1 MRAAMNIARNGA
13 RLVAAQPAVAANPM
27 ANNAVRGFAAAAG
40 EKVGQVTQ
48 IIGAVVDVQFDG
60 ELPNIMHALEVQ
72 DHDQRVVLEVA
83 QHLGENTVRTISM
96 ETTEGLTRGQKVLS
110 TGSPIKVS
118 SPNDPRGS

>member
-60 ELPNIMHALEVQ
+60 ELPNIMHALE
-72 DHDQRVVLEVA
+72 
-83 QHLGENTVRTISM
+83 
-96 ETTEGLTRGQKVLS
+96 
-110 TGSPIKVS
+110 
-118 SPNDPRGS
+118 